1 MYKNGHYGAALLAYA
16 PLGTATLL
24 FGFPNAAVAGG
35 VATVAL
41 ATVPDLDMKIPSIAH
56 RGPTH
61 TVQFAVLV
69 GAVLATVALAVAVTS
84 EMPPITTAGSV
95 VFGFVTGSLAIGSHI
110 AADALTP
117 MGVEPFGADGP
128 HYSLGWVRAANRLA
142 NYALLGLGLSAT
154 VVGAWL
160 AEAVGAGF

>member
-16 PLGTATLL
+16 PLGTVTLL
-24 FGFPNAAVAGG
+24 VRFSNAATAGG
-35 VATVAL
+35 IATVLL
-41 ATVPDLDMKIPSIAH
+41 ATVPDLDLKIPSVAH

-69 GAVLATVALAVAVTS
+69 GVLLAALSLAVAVTS
-84 EMPPITTAGSV
+84 DMPLITTVGST
-95 VFGFVTGSLAIGSHI
+95 VFGFLTGSIAIGSHI

-128 HYSLGWVRAANRLA
+128 HYSLGWVRAANQLA
-142 NYALLGLGLSAT
+142 NYALLGLGLSAI
-154 VVGAWL
+154 VAGVWF
-160 AEAVGAGF
+160 AEAVGAGL